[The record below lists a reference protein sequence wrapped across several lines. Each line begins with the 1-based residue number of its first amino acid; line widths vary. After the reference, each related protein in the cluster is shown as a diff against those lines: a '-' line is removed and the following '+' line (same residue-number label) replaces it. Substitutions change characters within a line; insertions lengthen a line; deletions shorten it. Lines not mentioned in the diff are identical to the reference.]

1 MINIFLLNILT
12 LCIMKN
18 AIITGTSSGLG
29 FELVNKFIAE
39 NYNIISLSR
48 STCSIKSSLVEHCNF
63 DITNPKSI
71 SELKKLIQS
80 KYKTIDILINNAG
93 MLINKPFV
101 ELSKK
106 EFISVYDVNFF
117 GVIELIQGILPFFK
131 SKSQIINISSIG
143 GINGTNK
150 FKGLSAYSSSKGALN
165 ILTEVLAEE
174 FKETGPVINSLCLG
188 SVQTKMLEQAFPG
201 YKAQVQPR
209 EMANFIYDFSQSG
222 GKVFNGK
229 IIPISLLDT

>member
-1 MINIFLLNILT
+1 
-12 LCIMKN
+12 MKN

-71 SELKKLIQS
+71 SELKKLIQT

-117 GVIELIQGILPFFK
+117 GVIELIQEILPFFK

>member
-1 MINIFLLNILT
+1 
-12 LCIMKN
+12 MKN

-29 FELVNKFIAE
+29 FELVKKFNGE
-39 NYNIISLSR
+39 NFNIISLSR
-48 STCSIKSSLVEHCNF
+48 SPCSIKSNFVEHFNF
-63 DITNPKSI
+63 DITNSKSI

-80 KYKTIDILINNAG
+80 KYKKIDILINNAG

-101 ELSKK
+101 ELSKE
-106 EFISVYDVNFF
+106 EFVSIYDVNFF
-117 GVIELIQGILPFFK
+117 GVIELIREILPFLK

-174 FKETGPVINSLCLG
+174 FKEKGPIINSLCLG

-201 YKAQVQPR
+201 YKAQVQPK
-209 EMANFIYDFSQSG
+209 EMANFIYDFSQTG

-229 IIPISLLDT
+229 VIPVSLLGT

>member
-1 MINIFLLNILT
+1 
-12 LCIMKN
+12 MKN

-39 NYNIISLSR
+39 SYNIISLSR

>member
-1 MINIFLLNILT
+1 
-12 LCIMKN
+12 MKN

-48 STCSIKSSLVEHCNF
+48 SNCTIKSSLVEHCNF
-63 DITNPKSI
+63 DITNSKSI
-71 SELKKLIQS
+71 CELKKLIES

-101 ELSKK
+101 ELSKE
-106 EFISVYDVNFF
+106 EFISVYEVNFF
-117 GVIELIQGILPFFK
+117 GVIELIREILPFFK
-131 SKSQIINISSIG
+131 TKSQIVNISSIG

-174 FKETGPVINSLCLG
+174 FKESGPVINSLCLG

-201 YKAQVQPR
+201 YKAQVQPE
-209 EMANFIYDFSQSG
+209 EMANFIYDFTQSG

-229 IIPISLLDT
+229 VIPVSLLDT

>member
-1 MINIFLLNILT
+1 
-12 LCIMKN
+12 MKN

-117 GVIELIQGILPFFK
+117 GVIELVQGILPFFK

-201 YKAQVQPR
+201 YKAQVQPK
-209 EMANFIYDFSQSG
+209 EMANFIYDFSQTG

-229 IIPISLLDT
+229 IIPVSLLGT

>member
-1 MINIFLLNILT
+1 
-12 LCIMKN
+12 MKN
-18 AIITGTSSGLG
+18 VIITGTSSGLG

-93 MLINKPFV
+93 MLINKPFA

-117 GVIELIQGILPFFK
+117 GVIELIKGILPFFK